1 MTSREVQK
9 PRKTRAGGYH
19 VRTGCNT
26 CKIRHVKCDEGK
38 PACNQCT
45 RTGRVCDGYET
56 IKTIRYGEDITV
68 CHFRTRIHPIRPPPL
83 DVQPYVQIS
92 DTARGRRSFAYF
104 LHQVGQELSQAF
116 RTPVLHQ
123 LILQMSHCD
132 NAVREAVIALGSLGE
147 RLQLNNVLT
156 WDNQQANECHE
167 YAVAEYG
174 KAISH
179 LRGQLSDG
187 GEKLELQALIMCF
200 LFTIFEFLQ
209 GSESGA
215 LVHLRHGLRILDKV
229 HQPDRE
235 CSVLA
240 EEEAMSLEMKRTG
253 NSINSIIKTRVKP
266 IMAKDAVLRE
276 ELVWTYAVMEN
287 QALYWLSLESW
298 EAPLLTNLQTMDRD
312 PPNCEY
318 FPTLEEAADALNYQ
332 INIVQEVRRTFISVE
347 ASDPSA
353 WLASLLAFNHRKRER
368 QIKQLLKWPSEV
380 AAMRARLADG
390 WTVDMTHRIN
400 VMKMNYTITL
410 LLLEG
415 VFEPIGVVSNRDSE
429 LAFEEVIRLAKT
441 ILLPLDDEDRM
452 TRIRRV
458 VLANNK
464 DINPDAM
471 FSFYAGLIQ
480 PLYNTAIKCQNL
492 AICHEA
498 IGLLA
503 TRPWREGAWESAG
516 MAKIARRKCEDRVR
530 IIMAGSPKGRS
541 GGAAC

>member
-1 MTSREVQK
+1 M
-9 PRKTRAGGYH
+9 
-19 VRTGCNT
+19 
-26 CKIRHVKCDEGK
+26 
-38 PACNQCT
+38 
-45 RTGRVCDGYET
+45 CDGYET
-56 IKTIRYGEDITV
+56 IKSIRYGDIPTV
-68 CHFRTRIHPIRPPPL
+68 CHSRTRIHPIRPPPL
-83 DVQPYVQIS
+83 GVPPYAQIS

-104 LHQVGQELSQAF
+104 LHQVGHDLSQAF
-116 RTPVLHQ
+116 QTPVLHQ

-147 RLQLNNVLT
+147 RLQFNSVLT

-209 GSESGA
+209 GNGSGA
-215 LVHLRHGLRILDKV
+215 LIHLRHGLRILDKV
-229 HQPDRE
+229 HRPE
-235 CSVLA
+235 HESSVLA
-240 EEEAMSLEMKRTG
+240 EQEAILLEMERTG
-253 NSINSIIKTRVKP
+253 NSIIKTRTKP
-266 IMAKDAVLRE
+266 ITAKDRLAE
-276 ELVWTYAVMEN
+276 ELVRTYTVMEN

-298 EAPLLTNLQTMDRD
+298 ETPLLAKWQTMYGD
-312 PPNCEY
+312 PPNCEH
-318 FPTLEEAADALNYQ
+318 FPTLEEAADALNYH
-332 INIVQEVRRTFISVE
+332 INIVQEIRCTFISVE
-347 ASDPSA
+347 ASEASA
-353 WLASLLAFNHRKRER
+353 SLTSLLAFNNRKRDW
-368 QIKQLLKWPSEV
+368 QIQQLLKWPTEV
-380 AAMRARLADG
+380 QAMQTRLADG
-390 WTVDMTHRIN
+390 WTDTMTHRIN

-415 VFEPIGVVSNRDSE
+415 VFEPIGVVSNRNSE

-441 ILLPLDDEDRM
+441 ILLPLDDDDDDVKRM
-452 TRIRRV
+452 TRIRQV

-464 DINPDAM
+464 DINPDAV

-492 AICHEA
+492 AICQEA
-498 IGLLA
+498 IDLLA

-516 MAKIARRKCEDRVR
+516 MAKIARKKCEDRWLE
-530 IIMAGSPKGRS
+530 IPASGS
-541 GGAAC
+541 AAC